1 MAHTFLKLTALIFF
15 TWLSP
20 TWGATPNI
28 NYKARI
34 LGLESFPDIEHSA
47 KKMSQILNPDADF
60 ILASEG
66 VLRDILKEDI
76 EKMYA
81 YLQSHGFYDAKIFPE
96 IEITPE
102 QEYTIF
108 FHVEAG
114 ERYTINRIEILVN
127 GKDFPIDPEI
137 LSAKKD
143 TPIIHELVLKDKNK
157 IALFL
162 KQNGHAFVEILDE
175 LVEINHDALFGNIT
189 YSFKAGAKVNFGTY
203 IISGLSSLQEDY
215 IKKFIQ
221 WKAGDAYTIEHINKT
236 EQLLLDTGLFESVLI
251 TPVKTRNPQEVNIDI
266 KLTEGKHNHLQFNV
280 YGNIA
285 LSNNESNRYEIGAI
299 PKYKHDNVA
308 GANEVFE
315 ITTLLSNVVQDLN
328 VSLKKP
334 HLGLFNTTGR
344 IFFSGERRTYEA
356 YSRLGLDGGLG
367 LDYKFTP
374 QISLDLS
381 SVYEKYS
388 LERQTDLQKNS
399 YDFFG
404 LPVTFRIDTR
414 EDKIFSRSGVQLD
427 ISWTPYVGSQH
438 SMQQFL
444 VKGNFYL
451 PIIKEYFIL
460 AGWGLWNCLSGIA
473 FDDSPMDKR
482 VYLGG
487 GQNIRG
493 YSTDSIG
500 KSDPLKKNPTK
511 LIPRGGLSALA
522 FGLEPRFMIYHPL
535 WAALFCDVGQI
546 SESENIF
553 KEIHSAS
560 KLYWDAGFSLF
571 YFTGFGPLRLDIAYP
586 ITDNIPDNKKEFKFY
601 ISFGQ
606 AF

>member
-1 MAHTFLKLTALIFF
+1 MAHVFLTLAASIFI
-15 TWLSP
+15 WLSP
-20 TWGATPNI
+20 TLGAAPNI
-28 NYKARI
+28 NYKATI
-34 LGLESFPDIEHSA
+34 VGLELFPDIEQSS
-47 KKMSQILNPDADF
+47 KKMSQILNPDTDF
-60 ILASEG
+60 VLTSEG

-76 EKMYA
+76 YQIYA
-81 YLQSHGFYDAKIFPE
+81 YLQSYGFYDAKIFPE
-96 IEITPE
+96 IEITSE
-102 QEYTIF
+102 QEYKIIL
-108 FHVEAG
+108 HVEAG
-114 ERYTINRIEILVN
+114 ERYSINRIDVLVN
-127 GKDFPIDPEI
+127 GKDFSIDPEL
-137 LSAKKD
+137 LSTKKD
-143 TPIIHELVLKDKNK
+143 TPIIHELILNDKNK

-162 KQNGHAFVEILDE
+162 KQSGYAFVETLDE

-189 YSFKAGAKVNFGTY
+189 YSFKAGAKGTFGTSA
-203 IISGLSSLQEDY
+203 INGLSTVSKDY
-215 IKKFIQ
+215 IQKFIQ
-221 WKAGDAYTIEHINKT
+221 WKTGDIYSIEHTNKT
-236 EQLLLDTGLFESVLI
+236 EQLLLDTGLFDSVLI
-251 TPVKTRNPQEVNIDI
+251 TPIATSNPHEFNIEI
-266 KLTEGKHNHLQFNV
+266 KLTESKHNHIQFNV

-299 PKYKHDNVA
+299 PKYKHDNVV

-315 ITTLLSNVVQDLN
+315 ITAILSNIVQDVN

-356 YSRLGLDGGLG
+356 YSRLGIDGGLG

-374 QISLDLS
+374 QVSVDLS

-388 LERQTDLQKNS
+388 LERKTDLQKNS

-404 LPVTFRIDTR
+404 FPLTFRIDTR
-414 EDKIFSRSGVQLD
+414 EDKIFSRSGLQLD
-427 ISWTPYVGSQH
+427 VSWTPYIGSQY
-438 SMQQFL
+438 SMQHFL
-444 VKGNFYL
+444 VKGNVYL

-460 AGWGLWNCLSGIA
+460 AGWGMWHCLSGVS
-473 FDDSPMDKR
+473 FDNSPIDKR

-487 GQNIRG
+487 SQNLRG
-493 YSTDSIG
+493 YSTDAIG
-500 KSDPLKKNPTK
+500 KADPLKKDPTK

-522 FGLEPRFMIYHPL
+522 FGLEPRFALYHPL
-535 WAALFCDVGQI
+535 WAAVFCDVGQI

-560 KLYWDAGFSLF
+560 RLYWDVGFSLF

-586 ITDNIPDNKKEFKFY
+586 ITDNIPNEKKEFKFY

>member
-1 MAHTFLKLTALIFF
+1 MVRILLKLTALIFV
-15 TWLSP
+15 WLSP
-20 TWGATPNI
+20 ILGAAPNI
-28 NYKARI
+28 NYKATMV
-34 LGLESFPDIEHSA
+34 GLESFPDIEQATS
-47 KKMSQILNPDADF
+47 KLSQILNPDSDF
-60 ILASEG
+60 VITSDG

-76 EKMYA
+76 HQMYA
-81 YLQSHGFYDAKIFPE
+81 YLESYGFYDAKIFPE

-102 QEYTIF
+102 QEYNII

-114 ERYTINRIEILVN
+114 ERYSINRIDVLVN
-127 GKDFPIDPEI
+127 GKDFPIDQEL

-143 TPIIHELVLKDKNK
+143 TPIIHELILNDKNK
-157 IALFL
+157 IALYL
-162 KQNGHAFVEILDE
+162 KQNGYAFVETLDE

-189 YSFKAGAKVNFGTY
+189 YSYKVGSKGSFGAYTIN
-203 IISGLSSLQEDY
+203 GLSSVNEDY

-251 TPVKTRNPQEVNIDI
+251 TPVETSNPNEFNIEI
-266 KLTEGKHNHLQFNV
+266 KLTEGKHNHIQFNV

-315 ITTLLSNVVQDLN
+315 ITTILSNTVQDVNL
-328 VSLKKP
+328 SLKKP
-334 HLGLFNTTGR
+334 HFGLFNTTGR

-356 YSRLGLDGGLG
+356 YSRLGVDGGLG

-374 QISLDLS
+374 EISCDLS

-388 LERQTDLQKNS
+388 LERQTDSKKNS

-404 LPVTFRIDTR
+404 LPVAFRIDTR
-414 EDKIFSRSGVQLD
+414 EDKIFSRSGLQLD
-427 ISWTPYVGSQH
+427 ISWTPYIGSQH

-444 VKGNFYL
+444 VKSNFYL
-451 PIIKEYFIL
+451 PIVKEYFIL
-460 AGWGLWNCLSGIA
+460 AGWGMWSCLSGIS
-473 FDDSPMDKR
+473 FDDAPMDKR

-487 GQNIRG
+487 SQNLRG
-493 YSTDSIG
+493 YNTDAIG
-500 KSDPLKKNPTK
+500 KSDPLKKDPNK
-511 LIPRGGLSALA
+511 MIPRGGLSALA

-553 KEIHSAS
+553 KEIDSAS
-560 KLYWDAGFSLF
+560 TLYWDAGFSLF
-571 YFTGFGPLRLDIAYP
+571 YFTSFGPLRLDIAYP
-586 ITDNIPDNKKEFKFY
+586 ITDNVPDEKKEFKFY